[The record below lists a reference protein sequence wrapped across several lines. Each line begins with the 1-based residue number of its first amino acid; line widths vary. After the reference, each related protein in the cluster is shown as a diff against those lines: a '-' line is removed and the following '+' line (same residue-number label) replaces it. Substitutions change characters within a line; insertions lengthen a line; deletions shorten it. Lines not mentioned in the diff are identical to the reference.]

1 MRIMESAIRRHFGT
15 TSSRRLVAL
24 ALACVTGIGVPS
36 SAFASGSDIFGTW
49 LRDDGN
55 AHVRVAACGNIICAT
70 NLWIRDPAK
79 QGEKVGDRLEFS
91 IKRDGA
97 GWRGEAYDP
106 QRKLSFSA
114 SLSAEGDSMT
124 TKGCMLAVVCRT
136 TNWQR
141 LPGANAAQ

>member
-1 MRIMESAIRRHFGT
+1 MA
-15 TSSRRLVAL
+15 LVA
-24 ALACVTGIGVPS
+24 AVASVGPS
-36 SAFASGSDIFGTW
+36 AAVASGSDIFGTW
-49 LRDDGN
+49 MRDDGN
-55 AHVRVAACGNIICAT
+55 ARVRVAACGDNICAT

-91 IKRDGA
+91 IKRNGA
-97 GWRGEAYDP
+97 SWRGKAYDP

-114 SLSAEGDSMT
+114 SLSADGDSMT

-141 LPGANAAQ
+141 LSGATAPQ